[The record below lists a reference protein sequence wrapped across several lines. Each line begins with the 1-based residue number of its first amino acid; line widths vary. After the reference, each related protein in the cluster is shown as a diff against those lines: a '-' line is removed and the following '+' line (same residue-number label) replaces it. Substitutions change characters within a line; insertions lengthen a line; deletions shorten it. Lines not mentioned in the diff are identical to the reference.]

1 MARGDLTEFRVNP
14 TLTETPRVD
23 APPVKSAAP
32 QQLMQVGE
40 ALQRAGGAAGQLF
53 EDQLREANKVKV
65 DEALIKASDAAL
77 DYTFGES
84 GYTKLNGN
92 DALERP
98 DGKSL
103 AEEYGGNYDNELN
116 NIEQGLGNTAQR
128 NAFRQ
133 AASRMSLDLRG
144 KIGTHTARQFEVHK
158 ENVFNA
164 GVENGQNTVMLY
176 ARDAEKTREGLARL
190 DALAG
195 EYADRMGMESP
206 EERDA
211 IRRKLG
217 TPAVLGAISALGDAE
232 DWDAADKYFEEHR
245 DRLDGVGQLKAY
257 ELISNGQDAQAANRI
272 GDETLAGLTGTQA
285 ANEPQGFISP
295 VGGSVA
301 HAFGEARGSRS
312 HRGVDIAVPVGSSVH
327 APISGRVKVKSNPNG
342 YGNYYVI
349 DAGDGHTEVRLAHLS
364 QLDLKDGDVV
374 TQGQVMGKSGGA
386 RGAPGSGNSKGPHL
400 HYEVRVDGQP
410 VDPTGKLK
418 TKGGAMQGG
427 GTPSV
432 TEGIRAIRA
441 RTDISESVKD
451 AAIRRFQ
458 QGHALVKA
466 EDEERKKQARDAAY
480 MYAYQH
486 PGANLPP
493 AMVSAMDPTDLPG
506 AVSFSTSMRERAQK
520 GTEVS
525 DGVSL
530 GAYASAREAIARGD
544 VKDVAGLMPF
554 IPSLNKGD
562 AKQLIDD
569 VTGKAKGDQSKIDS
583 LKNTQTALSQMSSE
597 LKVKGIDL
605 KEDPEGYA
613 AFKGSVYRAI
623 AREERKQGRSLTG
636 DETRPIVLGM
646 LADSAVQGKF
656 GRMTTKPT
664 YRVTYEDI
672 PRDIRAAIVNTLR
685 RRLGRADV
693 PQGLVVQEYRKMQQA
708 DTQ

>member
-32 QQLMQVGE
+32 QQLMQVGQ
-40 ALQRAGGAAGQLF
+40 ALERAGGAAGQLF

-77 DYTFGES
+77 DYTFGDN

-116 NIEQGLGNTAQR
+116 NIEQGLGNSAQR
-128 NAFRQ
+128 NAFKQ
-133 AASRMSLDLRG
+133 AASRMALDLRG

-195 EYADRMGMESP
+195 EYADRMGMDSP

-232 DWDAADKYFEEHR
+232 DWDAADKYFEQHR

-312 HRGVDIAVPVGSSVH
+312 HKGVDIAVPVGSSVH
-327 APISGRVKVKSNPNG
+327 APISGRVKIKNDPNG

-364 QLDLKDGDVV
+364 ELGVKDGDVV

-427 GTPSV
+427 GVPSV

-441 RTDISESVKD
+441 RTDIRESVKD

-458 QGHALVKA
+458 QGHALVQA
-466 EDEERKKQARDAAY
+466 EDEDRKKKARDAAY

-506 AVSFSTSMRERAQK
+506 AVGFSNAMRERAVN
-520 GTEVS
+520 GVEVS
-525 DGVSL
+525 ESTSL
-530 GAYASAREAIARGD
+530 QTYARVRTGIANGTITDVNAVLREAPNLTRA
-544 VKDVAGLMPF
+544 
-554 IPSLNKGD
+554 D
-562 AKQLIDD
+562 AKQLVNDITS
-569 VTGKAKGDQSKIDS
+569 VSRGDQSKVDS
-583 LKNTQTALSQMSSE
+583 LKNSTEVLSKLKSIGAVPKE
-597 LKVKGIDL
+597 LAD
-605 KEDPEGYA
+605 DDA
-613 AFKGSVYRAI
+613 AYGEFAGAFYQRV
-623 AREERKQGRSLTG
+623 ARLERDQKRSLTG
-636 DETRPIVLGM
+636 DEMRAQALALMADTGLRGTRN
-646 LADSAVQGKF
+646 F
-656 GRMTTKPT
+656 GRGDVLPM
-664 YRVTYEDI
+664 YQVENQYYDI
-672 PRDIRAAIVNTLR
+672 DPSVRGKIVSELQKNGVPRPSIR
-685 RRLGRADV
+685 
-693 PQGLVVQEYRKMQQA
+693 QVVEVYRK
-708 DTQ
+708 TQ